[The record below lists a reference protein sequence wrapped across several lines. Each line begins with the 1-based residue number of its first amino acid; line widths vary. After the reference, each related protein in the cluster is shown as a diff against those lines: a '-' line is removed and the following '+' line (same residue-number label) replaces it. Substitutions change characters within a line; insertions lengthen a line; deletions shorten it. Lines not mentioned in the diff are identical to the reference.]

1 MDSTSPAPAASPAP
15 GDDRA
20 DQTDRVILESARA
33 ELGPLDRGD
42 LVILDDATGALTSA
56 ALEEVASGPSRVLV
70 HEASAQRALA
80 LAEAHAEARREGRLV
95 IAGLDGTPEDIGG
108 LLEGSTPQVALAR
121 LPKALA
127 ALDHRA
133 HALARAGVP
142 ALVAGGRV
150 KHMTRTQNDVLA
162 GAFDEVHATRGI
174 GKSRALVARA
184 PRAEGRSAPVHEGGA
199 DVLVRGEQVR
209 VPLRGIGGVF
219 GGASADAGSLLL
231 LDALD
236 RAVLAG
242 EVAGAAAAEGAGD
255 APGTRGTADMSGAV
269 GGGALAAVDLGC
281 GNGLLTAYLRRA
293 FPEARVLATD
303 DDLDAVA
310 STRATLDADA
320 DADAG
325 AAGDEGAGE
334 EAGPAVRVLWE
345 SSLAGQAA
353 GSADLVLL
361 NPPFHDGTAV
371 DATLVHGLLD
381 AVARVLRPGGELWFV
396 HNSHLRYRSEL
407 EHRVGPVRQRARD
420 RRFTVLQSTRG

>member
-1 MDSTSPAPAASPAP
+1 MDSTSPAPSAPSAP

-42 LVILDDATGALTSA
+42 LVVLDDATGALSSA
-56 ALEEVASGPSRVLV
+56 ALEEIAGGAFRVLV

-80 LAEAHAEARREGRLV
+80 LAEAHPAARREGRLV
-95 IAGLDGTPEDIGG
+95 IAGLDGTPQDLGG
-108 LLEGSTPQVALAR
+108 LLEGSAPQVALAR

-150 KHMTRTQNDVLA
+150 KHMTRAQNEVLA

-174 GKSRALVARA
+174 GKSRALVGRG
-184 PRAEGRSAPVHEGGA
+184 PRAEDRSATVLEGGA
-199 DVLVRGEQVR
+199 DIRIRGEKAR
-209 VPLRGIGGVF
+209 VPLRGVGGVF

-231 LDALD
+231 LEALD
-236 RAVLAG
+236 RAVVAG
-242 EVAGAAAAEGAGD
+242 EVPRAADAADVGDAPD
-255 APGTRGTADMSGAV
+255 APGTADAPGVAGTD
-269 GGGALAAVDLGC
+269 ALAAVDLGC
-281 GNGLLTAYLRRA
+281 GNGLMTVYLRRA
-293 FPEARVLATD
+293 FPDARVLATD

-310 STRATLDADA
+310 STRATLEADA
-320 DADAG
+320 DV
-325 AAGDEGAGE
+325 AAGPG
-334 EAGPAVRVLWE
+334 VRVLWE
-345 SSLAGQAA
+345 SSLAAQAA

-381 AVARVLRPGGELWFV
+381 AVARVLRAGGELWFV
-396 HNSHLRYRSEL
+396 HNSHLRYRSEV

-420 RRFTVLQSTRG
+420 RRFTVLQATRG

>member
-1 MDSTSPAPAASPAP
+1 MDSTSPAPSAPSAP

-42 LVILDDATGALTSA
+42 LVVLDDATGALTSA
-56 ALEEVASGPSRVLV
+56 ALEQVAGGAFRVLV

-80 LAEAHAEARREGRLV
+80 LAESHPAARREGRLV
-95 IAGLDGTPEDIGG
+95 IAGLDGTPQDLGG
-108 LLEGSTPQVALAR
+108 LLEGSAPQVALAR

-150 KHMTRTQNDVLA
+150 KHMTRTQNEVLA

-174 GKSRALVARA
+174 GKSRALVARG
-184 PRAEGRSAPVHEGGA
+184 PRAEGRSGSVHEAGA
-199 DVLVRGEQVR
+199 DIRIRGEQIR
-209 VPLRGIGGVF
+209 VPLRGVGGVF

-236 RAVLAG
+236 RAVVAG
-242 EVAGAAAAEGAGD
+242 EVPGAADAPSTAD
-255 APGTRGTADMSGAV
+255 APGAA
-269 GGGALAAVDLGC
+269 GGDSLAAVDLGC
-281 GNGLLTAYLRRA
+281 GNGLMTVYLRRA
-293 FPEARVLATD
+293 FPDARVLATD

-320 DADAG
+320 DADADADG
-325 AAGDEGAGE
+325 HAAAGPG
-334 EAGPAVRVLWE
+334 VRVLWE
-345 SSLAGQAA
+345 SSLAAQAP

-396 HNSHLRYRSEL
+396 HNSYLRYRSEV
-407 EHRVGPVRQRARD
+407 ERRVGPVRQRARD
-420 RRFTVLQSTRG
+420 RRFTVLQATRG

>member
-56 ALEEVASGPSRVLV
+56 ALEEVGSGASRVLV

-80 LAEAHAEARREGRLV
+80 LAEANAGARREGRLV

-108 LLEGSTPQVALAR
+108 LLEGSAPQVALAR

-199 DVLVRGEQVR
+199 DVLIRGEQVR

-242 EVAGAAAAEGAGD
+242 EVAGAAAAEDAGD
-255 APGTRGTADMSGAV
+255 APGTRGTADAPGAA

-281 GNGLLTAYLRRA
+281 GNGLLTVYLRRA

-310 STRATLDADA
+310 STRATLEGG
-320 DADAG
+320 AG
-325 AAGDEGAGE
+325 AAADEGAGE
-334 EAGPAVRVLWE
+334 AAGPGARVLWE

>member
-1 MDSTSPAPAASPAP
+1 MDSTSPAPSAPSAP

-42 LVILDDATGALTSA
+42 LVVLDDATGALTSA
-56 ALEEVASGPSRVLV
+56 ALEEVAGGAFRVLV

-80 LAEAHAEARREGRLV
+80 LAESHPAARREGRLV
-95 IAGLDGTPEDIGG
+95 IAGLDGTPQDLGG
-108 LLEGSTPQVALAR
+108 LLEGSAPQVALAR

-150 KHMTRTQNDVLA
+150 KHMIRTQNEVLA

-174 GKSRALVARA
+174 GKSRALVGRG
-184 PRAEGRSAPVHEGGA
+184 PRAGDRSAPVLEGGA
-199 DVLVRGEQVR
+199 DIRIRGEQVR
-209 VPLRGIGGVF
+209 VPLRGVGGVF

-231 LDALD
+231 LAALD
-236 RAVLAG
+236 RAV
-242 EVAGAAAAEGAGD
+242 VAGGAPWAADAASSADAQAASSTAD
-255 APGTRGTADMSGAV
+255 APGAA
-269 GGGALAAVDLGC
+269 GGDSLAAVDLGC
-281 GNGLLTAYLRRA
+281 GNGLMSVYLRRA

-320 DADAG
+320 DADA
-325 AAGDEGAGE
+325 D
-334 EAGPAVRVLWE
+334 AGPGVRVLWE
-345 SSLAGQAA
+345 SSLAAQAP

-381 AVARVLRPGGELWFV
+381 AVSRVLRPGGELWFV
-396 HNSHLRYRSEL
+396 HNSHLRYRSEV

-420 RRFTVLQSTRG
+420 RRFTVLQATRG